1 MQGTRVRSPGMK
13 QFWSREDEVR
23 SLWENWFSRHLGGGR
38 VNVQVIWILKGNSR
52 WADLPTPSR
61 LTSWKSDLE
70 RWNSSSF
77 ETIHSET
84 SKESF
89 GIESGQ
95 KWSWPWRKEW
105 GWSGFN
111 TSSRKPQMEG
121 SEQGANIEGSKP
133 QIPLCGCSQ
142 SVGEE
147 LPWWSSG

>member
-1 MQGTRVRSPGMK
+1 MQGTWVQLPGMK
-13 QFWSREDEVR
+13 PLWSRGEEVR
-23 SLWENWFSRHLGGGR
+23 SLWESLFSRHLGGGR
-38 VNVQVIWILKGNSR
+38 VNVQVIWILKGNPR
-52 WADLPTPSR
+52 CVGLFTPSW

-70 RWNSSSF
+70 RWNSWSF

-95 KWSWPWRKEW
+95 WRKEW

-111 TSSRKPQMEG
+111 TSSRKSQMEG
-121 SEQGANIEGSKP
+121 SEQGVDTEGSKP

-142 SVGEE
+142 PLGEE